1 MQSTEPL
8 KTGFRFRKRYVVII
22 AIVCLP
28 LFCAIHV
35 AGYFRLSSE
44 TQALRASLT
53 SLTPGEWHKKFAVH
67 VGSLPLCVVRI
78 GSRFFNLPPEPRA
91 VLDAV
96 RGAEVG
102 IYTLK
107 EERSP
112 VCSSSVLVAAD
123 KTMASRGW
131 QRVVGVSERD
141 ELVAIYIP
149 RKRMPAAKLACC
161 LMVLQG
167 HQLVLASARGNAEP
181 LLEIARQS
189 LHLERW
195 HEGLRNELTC
205 NQ

>member
-1 MQSTEPL
+1 MQSTEPS
-8 KTGFRFRKRYVVII
+8 KAGFRFRKRYVVII

-44 TQALRASLT
+44 TQALRGSLT
-53 SLTPGEWHKKFAVH
+53 SLTPGEWDKKFAVH
-67 VGSLPLCVVRI
+67 VGSLAMGVVRI
-78 GSRFFNLPPEPRA
+78 GSRFLKLPPEPRA

-102 IYTLK
+102 VYRLK
-107 EERSP
+107 QERLP

-131 QRVVGVSERD
+131 QRVVGVAQRD

-149 RKRMPAAKLACC
+149 RKRMPAAKIACC

-167 HQLVLASARGNAEP
+167 QQLVVASARGNPEP
-181 LLEIARQS
+181 LLEIARQR
-189 LHLERW
+189 LHVTERW
-195 HEGLRNELTC
+195 REGVRHELTI
-205 NQ
+205 N